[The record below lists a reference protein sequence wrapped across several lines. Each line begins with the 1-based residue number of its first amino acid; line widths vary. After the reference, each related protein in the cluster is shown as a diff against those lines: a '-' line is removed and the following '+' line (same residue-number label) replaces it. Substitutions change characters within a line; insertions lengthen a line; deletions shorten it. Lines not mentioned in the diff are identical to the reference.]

1 MSFTAV
7 TTTPN
12 FLGSLSSRDEKMDTY
27 HGRVSRNRRSKRTE
41 REKRWMNKGKSQ
53 KTHFMNHP

>member
-1 MSFTAV
+1 MNDGYGGADEVSFAM

-27 HGRVSRNRRSKRTE
+27 HGRVSRNRKSKRIK
-41 REKRWMNKGKSQ
+41 REKRWMNKGKS
-53 KTHFMNHP
+53 